1 MKALALVALV
11 AASPAV
17 AQTQCVLAPDAYA
30 SLADNYGEQRLQT
43 LVMPDGRVIE
53 TWGNPDTGTWSM
65 FVVSPSGIA
74 CPIGSGAGF
83 QTFAPKPN
91 A

>member
-1 MKALALVALV
+1 M
-11 AASPAV
+11 S
-17 AQTQCVLAPDAYA
+17 
-30 SLADNYGEQRLQT
+30 
-43 LVMPDGRVIE
+43 GRSE
-53 TWGNPDTGTWSM
+53 AM